1 MLTLILLA
9 NTDPAIPTQPGLRPG
24 LTEDQI
30 TPGLLGFVMTFGI
43 VLIMFFLIRDM
54 VKRVRRVR
62 YRAQVEESHSGG
74 ATEYMGIPIMSEKD
88 MKDASYEN
96 GFRDKVV
103 EVVESDPVLDGDAVL
118 AGDAVIDA
126 EKNDA
131 CTPVPAHTTTSGA
144 APAGQS
150 APDSASGSASGP
162 ASTQGQK

>member
-103 EVVESDPVLDGDAVL
+103 EVVESDPVLDGDAVT
-118 AGDAVIDA
+118 DA

-131 CTPVPAHTTTSGA
+131 GTPVPAHSTTSGA

-150 APDSASGSASGP
+150 APDSASGSAS
-162 ASTQGQK
+162 TQGQK